1 MLGAV
6 QVFALKVCHLGTS
19 SVLGKPEWY
28 QCIPRLIPPLNTNW
42 SVPVWEVRLH
52 LFIQQTFAGPGI
64 MMANKAYS
72 PNPYRPHEVT
82 SLHLNNINQTVSLKK
97 NLKNLFSLIVMVENL
112 RRKA

>member
-19 SVLGKPEWY
+19 SVPGKPEQY
-28 QCIPRLIPPLNTNW
+28 QCTPRLIPPLKLNIHR
-42 SVPVWEVRLH
+42 SLLVWEVRLH

-82 SLHLNNINQTVSLKK
+82 SLHLNDSNQTVSLK
-97 NLKNLFSLIVMVENL
+97 ET
-112 RRKA
+112 